1 MYNRIKALCDKE
13 HITIAQLEKEVG
25 LGNGVIGKWR
35 TSMPRADV
43 LLTVAKKFGVT
54 VEYLIKGEEAIEQ
67 KEEVS

>member
-25 LGNGVIGKWR
+25 LSNGVIGKWR

-43 LLTVAKKFGVT
+43 LLAIAERLGVT
-54 VEYLIKGEEAIEQ
+54 IEYLIKGEEN
-67 KEEVS
+67 